1 MSDRNDDSMIG
12 KVIDDYKIQR
22 LLGKGG
28 MSYVYQ
34 ATDQNLGREVAIKL
48 ITLRR
53 DRAKELM
60 KRFKREA
67 RILSKLDRHP
77 NIITVYRSG
86 SVGEDIHY
94 LAMELIRGET
104 LSQRFA
110 RHRRRKTYMPF
121 DEIIAV
127 MSQVAQALDYAHKND
142 VIHRDIKPSN
152 IMIEKD
158 DGRAVLMD
166 FGLVMDASSHS
177 TLGTAFGTP
186 RYIAP
191 EQAISSQQ
199 AVAQSDIYSLGII
212 IYEALTNQTPFD
224 EDSAMSLALS
234 HITNPPPPPQQF
246 RPELSDEVV
255 QVMMKALEK
264 QPEDRYQTATEMVEA
279 LATALDLQEEAA
291 NVIATM
297 PEIEEEIS
305 EPDKTAAPPSELPPA
320 PEEKKKRSRLP
331 LLVILLVVV
340 ALGAF
345 LLSGSDE
352 DDEPEQTESPM
363 AETTTQAPGPT
374 NTVAQSSGGAEA
386 SPSSTNTPTATL
398 TATIT
403 LTKTPT
409 ATATATNTPTPNP
422 ADVAT
427 PANPVTD
434 ANGNPVDILLEYS
447 PDAFTLYNASGGR
460 LDISPLEFWVPGE
473 PTQNL
478 DTFYWGAQTIS
489 GFGSNWCIHLTYRR
503 LENPPAP
510 TYCDEVRY
518 YAHQRRD
525 QGSYYWVWD
534 RATTGT
540 GVFDVI
546 YGDSVIHT
554 CEIAAGRCAFSLP

>member
-121 DEIIAV
+121 SEIIDI
-127 MSQVAQALDYAHKND
+127 MSQVAQALDYAHKSE

-152 IMIEKD
+152 IMIEKEG
-158 DGRAVLMD
+158 GRAVLMD

-199 AVAQSDIYSLGII
+199 AVAQSDIYSLGVI

-255 QVMMKALEK
+255 QVMMKVLEK
-264 QPEDRYQTATEMVEA
+264 QPEDRFQTASEMVEA
-279 LATALDLQEEAA
+279 LAAALDLQEEAA

-297 PEIEEEIS
+297 PVLEDDAS
-305 EPDKTAAPPSELPPA
+305 EPEVVVAPPA
-320 PEEKKKRSRLP
+320 PPPQEKEEKKGGGLSLP
-331 LLVILLVVV
+331 LVGFVALLLVAIV
-340 ALGAF
+340 AGVLLLGGDEE
-345 LLSGSDE
+345 SGD
-352 DDEPEQTESPM
+352 QTES
-363 AETTTQAPGPT
+363 AETNVTQDDSGGSTSAT
-374 NTVAQSSGGAEA
+374 NTPNNQTNGDSNNTQE
-386 SPSSTNTPTATL
+386 PSSAAPTATL
-398 TATIT
+398 TATSES
-403 LTKTPT
+403 
-409 ATATATNTPTPNP
+409 
-422 ADVAT
+422 DVAT
-427 PANPVTD
+427 PTHNVVD
-434 ANGNPVDILLEYS
+434 DQGNPADIEITYS
-447 PDAFTLYNASGGR
+447 GGDYFTLYNGSGHV
-460 LDISPLEFWVPGE
+460 LNLNSLEFWVPGE
-473 PTQNL
+473 EEMNL
-478 DTFYWGAQTIS
+478 DSQYWGSTTVSSFAANRCVHIT
-489 GFGSNWCIHLTYRR
+489 FGR
-503 LENPPAP
+503 LEEPPP
-510 TYCDEVRY
+510 PPYCQNTKTI
-518 YAHQRRD
+518 AHQRRE
-525 QGSYYWVWD
+525 QQSYFWVWD
-534 RATTGT
+534 FETS
-540 GVFDVI
+540 GVTRFDVV
-546 YGDSVIHT
+546 YNGQVIQT
-554 CEIAAGRCAFSLP
+554 CQNSSQRCVFSLP